1 MIGAMCELSLQLKP
15 EQCSDVTGGAM
26 IIPIILGWQNLNL
39 QSHPNATLA
48 PQARQ
53 ARASGENLNYMTL
66 APQARK
72 ARPRGEILNYM
83 LSHYLF

>member
-26 IIPIILGWQNLNL
+26 IIIGWQNLNL

-48 PQARQ
+48 PQAR
-53 ARASGENLNYMTL
+53 ASGENLNYVAL
-66 APQARK
+66 APQAR
-72 ARPRGEILNYM
+72 PSSEMMNYS
-83 LSHYLF
+83 LSH